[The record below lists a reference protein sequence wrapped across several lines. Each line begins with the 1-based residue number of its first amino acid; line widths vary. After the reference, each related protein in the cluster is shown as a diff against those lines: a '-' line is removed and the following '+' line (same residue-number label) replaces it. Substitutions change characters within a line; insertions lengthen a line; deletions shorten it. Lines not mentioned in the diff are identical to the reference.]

1 MNLESL
7 YREEWR
13 RVLATTVRLTGDF
26 DLSEEA
32 VQDAFVAALEQ
43 WPRDGA
49 PANPYAWLVSTAR
62 NRVVDQLRR
71 RARFHDSQTEIAQ
84 LAALQEFEF
93 DLSEATMVDDQL
105 RLIFTCC
112 HPALALEAQVALTL
126 RTVCGLATEE
136 IARGFLVPVA
146 TMAQRLVRVKRKIR
160 DAGLPFAVPPRE
172 RLAER
177 LDGVMLVVYL
187 VFTEGYAATSGKVW
201 IRRQLC
207 DEAIRLGRLLCE
219 LIPRNPKLRAL
230 LALML
235 LHDSRRIARA
245 GPDEEIITLEEQN
258 RELWDRREI
267 AEGVP
272 LLESALRE
280 GATGEYALQAAI
292 AALHARAQRV
302 EDTDW
307 AQIARLYDA
316 LLQKQPSPVVEL
328 NRAAAIAMA
337 EGPSRGLEL
346 IDELE
351 ARGELA
357 GYHLLPAAR
366 ADLLRRDGRW
376 KEAAEAYRQALAL
389 VANDPERR
397 YLTRRLAE
405 VEGGQTPISTRR
417 PALSKPSD
425 SKPP

>member
-32 VQDAFVAALEQ
+32 AQDAFVAALEQ
-43 WPRDGA
+43 WPRDGT

-62 NRVVDQLRR
+62 HRVLDQLRR
-71 RARFHDSQTEIAQ
+71 RTRFEDSEAEVAH
-84 LAALQEFEF
+84 LAALNESEF
-93 DLSEATMVDDQL
+93 DLSEAAMVDDQL

-112 HPALALEAQVALTL
+112 HPALALDAQVALTL
-126 RTVCGLATEE
+126 RTVCGLTTEE

-160 DAGLPFAVPPRE
+160 DAHLPFAVPPKD

-219 LIPRNPKLRAL
+219 LIPRNPELRAL

-235 LHDSRRIARA
+235 MHDSRRMARA
-245 GPDEEIITLEEQN
+245 GPDEEIITLQEQD

-280 GATGEYALQAAI
+280 GATGVYALQAAI
-292 AALHARAQRV
+292 AALHARAQRAD
-302 EDTDW
+302 DTDW
-307 AQIARLYDA
+307 KQIACLYNA

-337 EGPSRGLEL
+337 DGPSRGLAL

-351 ARGELA
+351 AKGELD

-366 ADLLRRDGRW
+366 ADLLRRDGRFR
-376 KEAAEAYRQALAL
+376 EAAQAYRRALAL
-389 VANDPERR
+389 VSNDPERR

-405 VEGGQTPISTRR
+405 VEGLQ
-417 PALSKPSD
+417 
-425 SKPP
+425 

>member
-49 PANPYAWLVSTAR
+49 PSNPYAWLVSAAR
-62 NRVVDQLRR
+62 NRVIDQLRR
-71 RARFHDSQTEIAQ
+71 RARFLDKQTEIAH
-84 LAALQEFEF
+84 LAALNESAF
-93 DLSEATMVDDQL
+93 DLSEAAMVDDQL

-112 HPALALEAQVALTL
+112 HPALAVEAQVALTL
-126 RTVCGLATEE
+126 RTVCGLTTEE
-136 IARGFLVPVA
+136 IARGFIVSVA

-160 DAGLPFAVPPRE
+160 DTRLPFAIPPRD

-187 VFTEGYAATSGKVW
+187 VFTEGYAATSGKIW

-207 DEAIRLGRLLCE
+207 DEAIRLGRLLCQ
-219 LIPRNPKLRAL
+219 LIPRNPELRAL

-245 GPDEEIITLEEQN
+245 GPDEDIITLEEQN

-307 AQIARLYDA
+307 TQIARLYDA
-316 LLQKQPSPVVEL
+316 LLKKQPSPVVQL

-337 EGPSRGLEL
+337 EGPSSGLAL

-366 ADLLRRDGRW
+366 ADLLRRAGRW
-376 KEAAEAYRQALAL
+376 REAAEAYRQALAL

-397 YLTRRLAE
+397 YLRRRLAD
-405 VEGGQTPISTRR
+405 VEGLQSGPG
-417 PALSKPSD
+417 
-425 SKPP
+425 

>member
-43 WPRDGA
+43 WPRDGT
-49 PANPYAWLVSTAR
+49 PASAYAWLVSTAR

-71 RARFHDSQTEIAQ
+71 RARLAEKGTEIEQ
-84 LAALQEFEF
+84 FAALERPEI
-93 DLSEATMVDDQL
+93 DLSEAAMVDDQL

-112 HPALALEAQVALTL
+112 HPAIAVDAQVALTL
-126 RTVCGLATEE
+126 RTVCGLTTDE

-160 DAGLPFAVPPRE
+160 DARLPFAMPPKD

-187 VFTEGYAATSGKVW
+187 VFTEGYAATSGKLW

-207 DEAIRLGRLLCE
+207 EEAIRLGRLLCE
-219 LIPRNPKLRAL
+219 LIPKNPELRAL

-235 LHDSRRIARA
+235 LHDSRRMARA

-272 LLESALRE
+272 LLEAALRE
-280 GATGEYALQAAI
+280 GARGEYALQAAI
-292 AALHARAQRV
+292 AALHARAQRA

-307 AQIARLYDA
+307 TQIAGLYEA
-316 LLQKQPSPVVEL
+316 LLQKRPSPVVEL

-337 EGPSRGLEL
+337 DGPSGGLAL
-346 IDELE
+346 GLTLMDALE
-351 ARGELA
+351 AKGELA

-366 ADLLRRDGRW
+366 ADLLRRQGRW
-376 KEAAEAYRQALAL
+376 REAAEAYRQALAL

-397 YLTRRLAE
+397 YLARRLAE
-405 VEGGQTPISTRR
+405 VEGLQSAGGAGIIH
-417 PALSKPSD
+417 
-425 SKPP
+425 

>member
-1 MNLESL
+1 MNLESF

-43 WPRDGA
+43 WPRVGA

-62 NRVVDQLRR
+62 NRVVDQIRR
-71 RARFHDSQTEIAQ
+71 RARQAEKGAEVEG
-84 LAALQEFEF
+84 LAALEQPEI
-93 DLSEATMVDDQL
+93 DLSESAMIDDQL

-112 HPALALEAQVALTL
+112 HPALAVDAQVALTL
-126 RTVCGLATEE
+126 RTVCGLTTEE
-136 IARGFLVPVA
+136 IARGFLTPVA

-160 DAGLPFAVPPRE
+160 DARLPFAMPSKDS
-172 RLAER
+172 LAER

-187 VFTEGYAATSGKVW
+187 VFTEGYAATSGRIW

-207 DEAIRLGRLLCE
+207 EEAIRLGRLLCE
-219 LIPRNPKLRAL
+219 LIPRNTELRAL

-235 LHDSRRIARA
+235 LHDSRRLARTS
-245 GPDEEIITLEEQN
+245 PDEEIITLEEQD
-258 RELWDRREI
+258 REIWDRREI

-272 LLESALRE
+272 LLEAALRD
-280 GATGEYALQAAI
+280 GANGEYALQAAI
-292 AALHARAQRV
+292 AALHARADHAQ
-302 EDTDW
+302 DTDW

-316 LLQKQPSPVVEL
+316 LLRKRPSPVVEL

-337 EGPSRGLEL
+337 EGPSAGLAL
-346 IDELE
+346 IDALE
-351 ARGELA
+351 AKGELA

-366 ADLLRRDGRW
+366 ADLLRREGRW
-376 KEAAEAYRQALAL
+376 NEAAEAYRQALDL

-397 YLTRRLAE
+397 YLARRLAE
-405 VEGGQTPISTRR
+405 VERLQSANGTGIIH
-417 PALSKPSD
+417 
-425 SKPP
+425 

>member
-13 RVLATTVRLTGDF
+13 RVLATTLRLTGDL

-43 WPRDGA
+43 WPRDGT

-71 RARFHDSQTEIAQ
+71 RTRFEDSDAEIERIAT
-84 LAALQEFEF
+84 LENFGI
-93 DLSEATMVDDQL
+93 DLSEAAMVDDQL

-112 HPALALEAQVALTL
+112 HPALALDAQVALTL
-126 RTVCGLATEE
+126 RTVCGLTTEE

-160 DAGLPFAVPPRE
+160 DAGLPFAVPPKD
-172 RLAER
+172 RLTER

-187 VFTEGYAATSGKVW
+187 VFTEGYAATSGKLW

-207 DEAIRLGRLLCE
+207 DEAIRLERLLCE
-219 LIPRNPKLRAL
+219 LIPRNPELRAL

-235 LHDSRRIARA
+235 LHDSRRMARA
-245 GPDEEIITLEEQN
+245 GPDDEIVTLEEQN
-258 RELWDRREI
+258 RELWDRRQI

-280 GATGEYALQAAI
+280 GAAGVYALQGAV
-292 AALHARAQRV
+292 AALHARAQRA

-307 AQIARLYDA
+307 AQIARLYGA
-316 LLQKQPSPVVEL
+316 LLQMQPSPVVEL

-337 EGPSRGLEL
+337 EGPSNGLAL
-346 IDELE
+346 IDQLE
-351 ARGELA
+351 AKGELA

-366 ADLLRRDGRW
+366 ADLLRRDGRFR
-376 KEAAEAYRQALAL
+376 EAAEAYRQALAL
-389 VANDPERR
+389 VSNDPERR

-405 VEGGQTPISTRR
+405 VEGLQ
-417 PALSKPSD
+417 
-425 SKPP
+425 

>member
-7 YREEWR
+7 YRQEWR
-13 RVLATTVRLTGDF
+13 RVLATTLRLTGDF

-43 WPRDGA
+43 WPRDGT

-62 NRVVDQLRR
+62 NRVVDQIRR
-71 RARFHDSQTEIAQ
+71 RARLAELEPSEIDFSEA
-84 LAALQEFEF
+84 EI
-93 DLSEATMVDDQL
+93 DLSEAAMIDDQL

-112 HPALALEAQVALTL
+112 HPALDVEAQVALTL
-126 RTVCGLATEE
+126 RTVCGLTTEE
-136 IARGFLVPVA
+136 IARGFLVPVP

-160 DAGLPFAVPPRE
+160 DARLPFAMPAKE

-201 IRRQLC
+201 IRRQFC

-219 LIPRNPKLRAL
+219 LIPGNPELRAL

-235 LHDSRRIARA
+235 LHDSRRVARS
-245 GPDEEIITLEEQN
+245 GPDEEIITLEEQD
-258 RELWDRREI
+258 RELWDRQEI

-272 LLESALRE
+272 LLEAALRD
-280 GATGEYALQAAI
+280 GASDHYALQAAI
-292 AALHARAQRV
+292 AALHARAQRA

-316 LLQKQPSPVVEL
+316 LLRKRPSPVVEL
-328 NRAAAIAMA
+328 NRAAAVAMA
-337 EGPSRGLEL
+337 EGPSSGLAL
-346 IDELE
+346 IAALE
-351 ARGELA
+351 AKGDLA

-366 ADLLRRDGRW
+366 ADLLRRQCRW
-376 KEAAEAYRQALAL
+376 PEAAEAYRQALAL

-397 YLTRRLAE
+397 FLARRLEEA
-405 VEGGQTPISTRR
+405 
-417 PALSKPSD
+417 
-425 SKPP
+425 

>member
-1 MNLESL
+1 
-7 YREEWR
+7 
-13 RVLATTVRLTGDF
+13 VLATTVRLTGDF

-49 PANPYAWLVSTAR
+49 PASPYAWLVSTAR

-71 RARFHDSQTEIAQ
+71 RSRFAEKRTEIEQIAV
-84 LAALQEFEF
+84 LEPSEIE
-93 DLSEATMVDDQL
+93 LSDAVMVDDQL

-112 HPALALEAQVALTL
+112 HPALAVEAQVALTL
-126 RTVCGLATEE
+126 RTVCGLSTEE

-160 DAGLPFAVPPRE
+160 DARLPFAMPPRE
-172 RLAER
+172 KLAER

-187 VFTEGYAATSGKVW
+187 VFTEGYAATSGKRW
-201 IRRQLC
+201 LRRQLS

-219 LIPRNPKLRAL
+219 LVPQNPELRAL

-235 LHDSRRIARA
+235 LHDSRRMART
-245 GPDEEIITLEEQN
+245 GQDDEIVTLEEQD
-258 RELWDRREI
+258 RELWDRRQI

-272 LLESALRE
+272 LLEAALRQDAS
-280 GATGEYALQAAI
+280 GQYALQAAI
-292 AALHARAQRV
+292 AAAHARAARA

-307 AQIARLYDA
+307 AQIARLYEA

-337 EGPSRGLEL
+337 ESPSTGLAL
-346 IDELE
+346 MDALE
-351 ARGELA
+351 AKGELA
-357 GYHLLPAAR
+357 GYYLLPAAR
-366 ADLLRRDGRW
+366 ADLLRRQSRW
-376 KEAAEAYRQALAL
+376 REAAEAYGQALKL
-389 VANDPERR
+389 VTNDPERR
-397 YLTRRLAE
+397 YLSRRLAE
-405 VEGGQTPISTRR
+405 VEGLQSASGAGIIH
-417 PALSKPSD
+417 
-425 SKPP
+425 

>member
-32 VQDAFVAALEQ
+32 AQDAFVAALEQ
-43 WPRDGA
+43 WPRDGT

-71 RARFHDSQTEIAQ
+71 RGRFDDSQAEIAH
-84 LAALQEFEF
+84 LAALNESEF
-93 DLSEATMVDDQL
+93 DLSETAMVDDQL

-112 HPALALEAQVALTL
+112 HPALALDAQVALTL
-126 RTVCGLATEE
+126 RTVCGLTTEE

-160 DAGLPFAVPPRE
+160 DARLPFTVPPKD

-219 LIPRNPKLRAL
+219 LIPRNPELRAL
-230 LALML
+230 LSLML
-235 LHDSRRIARA
+235 LHNSRRMARSGA
-245 GPDEEIITLEEQN
+245 DDEVIMLEEQN

-280 GATGEYALQAAI
+280 GATGVYALQAAI
-292 AALHARAQRV
+292 AALHARAQRAK
-302 EDTDW
+302 DTDW
-307 AQIARLYDA
+307 TQIACLYNA
-316 LLQKQPSPVVEL
+316 LFQKQPSPVVEL
-328 NRAAAIAMA
+328 NRAAAVAMA
-337 EGPSRGLEL
+337 EGPSRGLVL
-346 IDELE
+346 IDHLE
-351 ARGELA
+351 AKGELA

-366 ADLLRRDGRW
+366 ADLLRRDGRFR
-376 KEAAEAYRQALAL
+376 EAAEAYRRALAL
-389 VANDPERR
+389 VSNDPERR

-405 VEGGQTPISTRR
+405 VEGLQ
-417 PALSKPSD
+417 
-425 SKPP
+425 

>member
-71 RARFHDSQTEIAQ
+71 RARFQDSEAEIAH
-84 LAALQEFEF
+84 LATLNESAF
-93 DLSEATMVDDQL
+93 DLSEAAMLDDQL

-112 HPALALEAQVALTL
+112 HPALAVEAQVALTL
-126 RTVCGLATEE
+126 RTVCGLTTEE
-136 IARGFLVPVA
+136 IARGFLVPAA

-160 DAGLPFAVPPRE
+160 DTRLPFAVPPSE
-172 RLAER
+172 QLAER

-219 LIPRNPKLRAL
+219 LIPRNPELRAL

-235 LHDSRRIARA
+235 LHDSRRMARA

-258 RELWDRREI
+258 RELWDRRQV

-280 GATGEYALQAAI
+280 GASGVYALQAAI
-292 AALHARAQRV
+292 AALHARAERA

-307 AQIARLYDA
+307 AQIARLYGA
-316 LLQKQPSPVVEL
+316 LLKKQPSPVVEL

-337 EGPSRGLEL
+337 EGPSSGLAL

-366 ADLLRRDGRW
+366 ADLLRREGRW
-376 KEAAEAYRQALAL
+376 REAAEAYRQALAL

-397 YLTRRLAE
+397 YLRRRLAE
-405 VEGGQTPISTRR
+405 VEGQ
-417 PALSKPSD
+417 
-425 SKPP
+425 

>member
-26 DLSEEA
+26 DLSVEA

-71 RARFHDSQTEIAQ
+71 RARFHEKQAEIER
-84 LAALQEFEF
+84 LAMLVEAEF
-93 DLSEATMVDDQL
+93 DLSEAAMVDDQL

-126 RTVCGLATEE
+126 RTVCGLTTEE

-160 DAGLPFAVPPRE
+160 DARLPFAVPPRE

-219 LIPRNPKLRAL
+219 LIPRNPELRAL

-245 GPDEEIITLEEQN
+245 GPDQEIITLEEQD

-280 GATGEYALQAAI
+280 GATGVYAVQAAI
-292 AALHARAQRV
+292 AALHARAPRV
-302 EDTDW
+302 QDTDW

-316 LLQKQPSPVVEL
+316 LLHKQPSPVVEL

-337 EGPSRGLEL
+337 EGPSSGLAL

-351 ARGELA
+351 AKGELA

-376 KEAAEAYRQALAL
+376 KEAADAYRQALAS

-397 YLTRRLAE
+397 YLNRRLAE
-405 VEGGQTPISTRR
+405 VEGLQSADGAGIIN
-417 PALSKPSD
+417 
-425 SKPP
+425 

>member
-1 MNLESL
+1 
-7 YREEWR
+7 
-13 RVLATTVRLTGDF
+13 VLATTVRLTGDF

-71 RARFHDSQTEIAQ
+71 RARFIEKQHEVER
-84 LAALQEFEF
+84 LAALHESEI
-93 DLSEATMVDDQL
+93 DLSEAAMLDDQL

-126 RTVCGLATEE
+126 RTVCGLTTEE

-160 DAGLPFAVPPRE
+160 DARLPFAVPPRE

-207 DEAIRLGRLLCE
+207 EEAIRLGRLLCE
-219 LIPRNPKLRAL
+219 LIPRNPELRAL

-245 GPDEEIITLEEQN
+245 GPDDEIVTLEEQN

-280 GATGEYALQAAI
+280 GATGVYALQAAI
-292 AALHARAQRV
+292 AALHARAQSV
-302 EDTDW
+302 KETDW

-316 LLQKQPSPVVEL
+316 LVRKQPSPVVEL

-337 EGPSRGLEL
+337 EGPSSGLVL

-351 ARGELA
+351 MNGELA
-357 GYHLLPAAR
+357 EYHLLPAAR

-376 KEAAEAYRQALAL
+376 REAAEAYRRALTL
-389 VANDPERR
+389 VASDPERR
-397 YLTRRLAE
+397 YLSRRLAE
-405 VEGGQTPISTRR
+405 VEGLQSAGGACDIN
-417 PALSKPSD
+417 
-425 SKPP
+425 

>member
-26 DLSEEA
+26 NLSEEA

-49 PANPYAWLVSTAR
+49 PANPYAWLVSAAR

-71 RARFHDSQTEIAQ
+71 RARFRDRQTEIAQ
-84 LAALQEFEF
+84 LTALEESVL
-93 DLSEATMVDDQL
+93 DLSEAAMVDDQL

-112 HPALALEAQVALTL
+112 HPAIALDAQVALTL
-126 RTVCGLATEE
+126 RTVCGLTTEE
-136 IARGFLVPVA
+136 IARGFLVPVPA
-146 TMAQRLVRVKRKIR
+146 MAQRLVRVKRKIR
-160 DAGLPFAVPPRE
+160 EAGLPFAVPPRE
-172 RLAER
+172 RLGER
-177 LDGVMLVVYL
+177 LAAVMLVVYL

-207 DEAIRLGRLLCE
+207 EEAIRLGRLLCE
-219 LIPRNPKLRAL
+219 LIPRNPELRAL

-235 LHDSRRIARA
+235 LHDSRRVARA

-258 RELWDRREI
+258 RELWDQREI
-267 AEGVP
+267 AEGLP
-272 LLESALRE
+272 LLESALRD
-280 GATGEYALQAAI
+280 GASGVYALQAAI
-292 AALHARAQRV
+292 AALHARAARV
-302 EDTDW
+302 EHTDW
-307 AQIARLYDA
+307 AQIAGLYGV
-316 LLQKQPSPVVEL
+316 LLRKQPSPVVEL
-328 NRAAAIAMA
+328 NRAAAVAMA

-346 IDELE
+346 IDAIETK
-351 ARGELA
+351 GDLA

-376 KEAAEAYRQALAL
+376 REAAEAYRQALSL

-397 YLTRRLAE
+397 YLNRRLAE
-405 VEGGQTPISTRR
+405 VEGL
-417 PALSKPSD
+417 A
-425 SKPP
+425 

>member
-13 RVLATTVRLTGDF
+13 RGLATTVRLTGDF

-49 PANPYAWLVSTAR
+49 PASPYAWLVSTAR
-62 NRVVDQLRR
+62 NRVGNQIRR
-71 RARFHDSQTEIAQ
+71 RARFAEKQGEIEQ
-84 LAALQEFEF
+84 LADLESPEI
-93 DLSEATMVDDQL
+93 DLSEAAMVDDQL

-112 HPALALEAQVALTL
+112 HPALAQEAQVALTL
-126 RTVCGLATEE
+126 RTVCGLTTEE

-160 DAGLPFAVPPRE
+160 DAGLPFAMPPRD

-187 VFTEGYAATSGKVW
+187 VFTEGYAATSGKLW

-207 DEAIRLGRLLCE
+207 DEAIRLGRLLCD
-219 LIPRNPKLRAL
+219 LIPRNPELRAL

-245 GPDEEIITLEEQN
+245 GPDDEIVTLEEQN

-280 GATGEYALQAAI
+280 GAAGVYALQGTI
-292 AALHARAQRV
+292 AALHARAERA

-307 AQIARLYDA
+307 KQIAGLYQA
-316 LLQKQPSPVVEL
+316 LLQTRPSPVVEL

-337 EGPSRGLEL
+337 EGPSSG
-346 IDELE
+346 
-351 ARGELA
+351 
-357 GYHLLPAAR
+357 
-366 ADLLRRDGRW
+366 
-376 KEAAEAYRQALAL
+376 LAL
-389 VANDPERR
+389 G
-397 YLTRRLAE
+397 LALMD
-405 VEGGQTPISTRR
+405 
-417 PALSKPSD
+417 ALE
-425 SKPP
+425 

>member
-49 PANPYAWLVSTAR
+49 PASAYAWLVSTAR

-71 RARFHDSQTEIAQ
+71 RARLSEKGAEIEQ
-84 LAALQEFEF
+84 FAALEQPEI
-93 DLSEATMVDDQL
+93 DLSETAMVDDQL

-112 HPALALEAQVALTL
+112 HPAIAVDAQVALTL
-126 RTVCGLATEE
+126 RTVCGLTTDE

-160 DAGLPFAVPPRE
+160 DARLPFAMPPKDE
-172 RLAER
+172 LAER

-187 VFTEGYAATSGKVW
+187 VFTEGYAATSGKLW

-207 DEAIRLGRLLCE
+207 EEAIRLGRLLCE
-219 LIPRNPKLRAL
+219 LIPRNPELRAL
-230 LALML
+230 LALLL
-235 LHDSRRIARA
+235 LHDSRRMARA

-258 RELWDRREI
+258 RALWDQREI

-272 LLESALRE
+272 LLEAALQE
-280 GATGEYALQAAI
+280 GARGEYALQAAI
-292 AALHARAQRV
+292 AALHARAARA

-307 AQIARLYDA
+307 KQIAGLYQA
-316 LLQKQPSPVVEL
+316 LLQTRPSPVVEL

-337 EGPSRGLEL
+337 EGPSSGLAL
-346 IDELE
+346 GLALMDALE
-351 ARGELA
+351 AKGELA

-366 ADLLRRDGRW
+366 ADLLRRQGRW
-376 KEAAEAYRQALAL
+376 REAAEAYRQALAL

-397 YLTRRLAE
+397 YLARRLAE
-405 VEGGQTPISTRR
+405 VEGLQSAGGAVIH
-417 PALSKPSD
+417 
-425 SKPP
+425 